1 MRPVRNVFQKLSR
14 TEQRREGVVAY
25 LWLAPFL
32 PDPFPNFLSFLT
44 LQREERIDRCLGL
57 LLFRKGLSRA
67 RANLVLA
74 ANAHFPVPE
83 IFREYIA
90 N

>member
-1 MRPVRNVFQKLSR
+1 MLV
-14 TEQRREGVVAY
+14 
-25 LWLAPFL
+25 PFL
-32 PDPFPNFLSFLT
+32 TDHFPNFNAGTLKTDPFPNFLSFLT
-44 LQREERIDRCLGL
+44 LQREERIGRCLGL
-57 LLFRKGLSRA
+57 LLSRKGLSRT